1 MFETGATSAEILELS
16 QKWGANG
23 DIPAINRLI
32 EQIIAEGLV
41 ESVDAPAGAA
51 LAIPMTA
58 WVAPK
63 LSKHDEPLQRIMV
76 SAFDPGMP
84 LAE

>member
-1 MFETGATSAEILELS
+1 M
-16 QKWGANG
+16 
-23 DIPAINRLI
+23 
-32 EQIIAEGLV
+32 
-41 ESVDAPAGAA
+41 DAPAGAA

-58 WVAPK
+58 WVAPE